1 MEHGT
6 QGVCMRPARAWGR
19 DQAHYGQSSAFE
31 AAVGPFN
38 VFENGSTLDFLLGWS
53 GGRGLARVGHSFTL
67 FKCQI
72 TFVHNGRAHAPC
84 APWRSLVRSIVPLVA
99 SFAWLIAE
107 RRPLAPLVTC
117 HVSWLMLMATHC
129 WRPVTPARSLLL
141 WWDPSADMCA

>member
-1 MEHGT
+1 MY
-6 QGVCMRPARAWGR
+6 MRPARAWGR

-38 VFENGSTLDFLLGWS
+38 VFENGSTLDFLLDWS

-72 TFVHNGRAHAPC
+72 TFVHNGTAHAPC

-99 SFAWLIAE
+99 SFA
-107 RRPLAPLVTC
+107 
-117 HVSWLMLMATHC
+117 
-129 WRPVTPARSLLL
+129 
-141 WWDPSADMCA
+141 